1 MGATTNTS
9 TTSTPAAQPQRKAQF
24 FPRLLSSL
32 VLWSIVLLI
41 IFKGYP
47 IMFCLMITLVS
58 SIALWE
64 FYALLEKA
72 GHPSFKFLGVFA
84 GCVLISLGW
93 FFARDGQWMELK
105 HVEELII
112 ILLVL
117 GVFFRQLPQRGNPKP
132 IETMT
137 NTVFGILYIPWLLNF
152 ITKLTYLDV
161 PTVNVIP
168 TLADVGAGSNEGGR
182 FFVLYLILVTKFSD
196 VGAYVVGSLFGR
208 HKLIPRI
215 SPNKTWEGA
224 VGAVLVPLGLSV
236 GMYYAQFDWFNGLHF
251 TLRDAILLGVLFG
264 FVAMIGDLAKSLI
277 KRQAQVKDSGKFIPG
292 IGGALDLVDSLLFTA
307 PIFYLYLRL
316 IVGVAEK

>member
-1 MGATTNTS
+1 MDATTNNTANA
-9 TTSTPAAQPQRKAQF
+9 TGVTPQRKTQV
-24 FPRLLSSL
+24 FPRLLSSI
-32 VLWSIVLLI
+32 VLWSVVLLI
-41 IFKGYP
+41 IFKGSP
-47 IMFCLMITLVS
+47 ILFCLTITLVS
-58 SIALWE
+58 SVALWE

-93 FFARDGQWMELK
+93 FFARHAQWIELK
-105 HVEELII
+105 HVEELIV

-132 IETMT
+132 IETMS
-137 NTVFGILYIPWLLNF
+137 NTVFGILYIPLLLNF

-161 PTVNVIP
+161 PSV
-168 TLADVGAGSNEGGR
+168 AGSEGGR
-182 FFVLYLILVTKFSD
+182 FFVLYLILITKFSD

-208 HKLIPRI
+208 HKLVPRI

-224 VGAVLVPLGLSV
+224 VGAILVPMGLSV
-236 GMYYAQFDWFNGLHF
+236 GMFYASFDWFEPIRF
-251 TLRDAILLGVLFG
+251 TLRDAIALGVLFG
-264 FVAMIGDLAKSLI
+264 FVAIIGDLAKSLI
-277 KRQAQVKDSGKFIPG
+277 KRQAQVKDSGRFIPG

>member
-1 MGATTNTS
+1 MTATTDTS
-9 TTSTPAAQPQRKAQF
+9 TSSTPAAPPQRKAQF

-41 IFKGYP
+41 IFKGSP
-47 IMFCLMITLVS
+47 ILFCLMITLVS
-58 SIALWE
+58 SVALWE

-93 FFARDGQWMELK
+93 YFTRHSQWIEGK
-105 HVEELII
+105 HVEELIV

-152 ITKLTYLDV
+152 MTKLTYLDV
-161 PTVNVIP
+161 PSV
-168 TLADVGAGSNEGGR
+168 AGSEGGR
-182 FFVLYLILVTKFSD
+182 FFVLYLILITKFSD
-196 VGAYVVGSLFGR
+196 VGAYVIGSLFGR
-208 HKLIPRI
+208 HKLLPRI

-224 VGAVLVPLGLSV
+224 VGAILVPLGLSV
-236 GMYYAQFDWFNGLHF
+236 GMYYAQFEWFDRLRF

-264 FVAMIGDLAKSLI
+264 FVAMIGDLAKSLV

>member
-1 MGATTNTS
+1 MEATTNNA
-9 TTSTPAAQPQRKAQF
+9 TPAVAPMPQRRAQF

-32 VLWSIVLLI
+32 VLWSLVLLI

-47 IMFCLMITLVS
+47 LLFCLTITLVS
-58 SIALWE
+58 SVALWE
-64 FYALLEKA
+64 FYTLLEKA

-84 GCVLISLGW
+84 GCILISFGW
-93 FFARDGQWMELK
+93 FFARNSQWIELR
-105 HVEELII
+105 HVEELIV

-152 ITKLTYLDV
+152 MTKLTYLDV
-161 PTVNVIP
+161 PNV
-168 TLADVGAGSNEGGR
+168 VGSEGGR
-182 FFVLYLILVTKFSD
+182 FFVLYLILITKFSD

-208 HKLIPRI
+208 HKMIPRI

-236 GMYYAQFDWFNGLHF
+236 AMYYAQFDWFNSLHF

-316 IVGVAEK
+316 IIGVAEK

>member
-1 MGATTNTS
+1 MVATSNTS
-9 TTSTPAAQPQRKAQF
+9 TASAPAAPPQRRAQF

-32 VLWSIVLLI
+32 VLWGIVLLI

-47 IMFCLMITLVS
+47 MMFCLMITLVS

-84 GCVLISLGW
+84 GCVLVSLGW
-93 FFARDGQWMELK
+93 FFARNSQWIELNNF
-105 HVEELII
+105 EELIV

-152 ITKLTYLDV
+152 VTKLTYLDA
-161 PTVNVIP
+161 PNV
-168 TLADVGAGSNEGGR
+168 AGSEGGR
-182 FFVLYLILVTKFSD
+182 FFVLYLILITKFSD
-196 VGAYVVGSLFGR
+196 IGAYVTGSLFGR

-224 VGAVLVPLGLSV
+224 AGAVLVPLGLSV
-236 GMYYAQFDWFNGLHF
+236 GMYYAQFDWFNNLHF
-251 TLRDAILLGVLFG
+251 TLRDAILLGVMFG

-277 KRQAQVKDSGKFIPG
+277 KRQAQVKDSGKLIPG

-316 IVGVAEK
+316 VVGVAEK

>member
-1 MGATTNTS
+1 MEATTNNA
-9 TTSTPAAQPQRKAQF
+9 TPAAAPLPQRRAQF

-47 IMFCLMITLVS
+47 FLFCLTITVVS
-58 SIALWE
+58 SVALWE
-64 FYALLEKA
+64 FYALLDRA

-84 GCVLISLGW
+84 GCILISLGW
-93 FFARDGQWMELK
+93 FFARNSQWIELK
-105 HVEELII
+105 HVEELIV

-152 ITKLTYLDV
+152 VTKLTYLDV
-161 PTVNVIP
+161 PNV
-168 TLADVGAGSNEGGR
+168 AGSEGGR
-182 FFVLYLILVTKFSD
+182 FFVLYLILITKFSD

-224 VGAVLVPLGLSV
+224 VGAILVPLGLSV
-236 GMYYAQFDWFNGLHF
+236 GMYYAQFDWFNSLHF
-251 TLRDAILLGVLFG
+251 TLRDAMVLGVLFG

-316 IVGVAEK
+316 IIGVAEK